1 MGSYL
6 DRLAAAGGSFFMLFW
21 RLALATIFVPDGF
34 GKLTHIDT
42 FAHSLATRG
51 VPMSG
56 LMAVIAAC
64 VEFLGSIAV
73 VLGFKTRYAALLMA
87 VFTGCAAMIAHRF
100 WQVPGASYEAQH
112 IQFMK
117 NIAIIGGYLCLFVA
131 GPGAFAMDRRGR
143 R

>member
-6 DRLAAAGGSFFMLFW
+6 DRLAAAGGNFFMLLG
-21 RLALATIFVPDGF
+21 RLALAAIFVPSGF
-34 GKLTHIDT
+34 NKLTHIAA
-42 FAHSLATRG
+42 FAHNLASHG
-51 VPMSG
+51 VPLPG

-64 VEFLGSIAV
+64 VEFLGSIAI

-87 VFTGCAAMIAHRF
+87 VFTGFAALIAHRF
-100 WQVPGASYEAQH
+100 WQVQGAAYEAQH

-117 NIAIIGGYLCLFVA
+117 NVAIIGGYLCLFVA

>member
-6 DRLAAAGGSFFMLFW
+6 DRLAAAGGSFFMLFG

-56 LMAVIAAC
+56 LMAVIAGC
-64 VEFLGSIAV
+64 VEFLGSIAI

-87 VFTGCAAMIAHRF
+87 VFTGCAALIAPRF
-100 WQVPGASYEAQH
+100 WQVSGPAHQDQYYH
-112 IQFMK
+112 FMK
-117 NIAIIGGYLCLFVA
+117 NVAIIGGFLCLFAA
-131 GPGAFAMDRRGR
+131 GPGAFAIDRRGR